1 MSQFHKNIFKSKLL
15 EAEAKLGFDFSE
27 DIEGDTDLDT
37 HTEFNND
44 DDDMR
49 LIPSSTNTNT
59 VTTIAGDIDETPLP
73 WSDAFSNNDV
83 YCNDEGY
90 CFQTYFQP
98 PCQKSKKGIEIDNDN
113 ADNDDETP
121 VIFIAHHGAGSCGLS
136 FAELCQSVT
145 LQSKE
150 GQYFTTPGFFTFDA
164 RGHGN
169 TNLINR
175 GNEKLDAMNYNV
187 SIRQLVEDFRFLINH
202 LVKKLLTKYSKMSL
216 FLIGHSLGGSV
227 TTKFTYDI
235 LVNKTIEFQYIGFI
249 KGLTMIDIVEET
261 AVSALGAMNSYLN
274 NLPKS
279 FKSIDAAVD
288 WYLRNGLVN
297 NVRSCRYSVPSL
309 IYRDNNGVYKF
320 VLDLRKTQ
328 QYWDDWFTAL
338 SEQFTKIPKSVSKL
352 LILANNDYLDKNLII
367 GQMQGKYQLIVF
379 QSAANNMENYLTTST
394 KVVNDSKKIGHFI
407 HEDIPNKFSLS
418 LLDFVERNDN
428 GGFHRETSN
437 PQLDLINKLNKK
449 WGVRK

>member
-1 MSQFHKNIFKSKLL
+1 
-15 EAEAKLGFDFSE
+15 
-27 DIEGDTDLDT
+27 
-37 HTEFNND
+37 
-44 DDDMR
+44 
-49 LIPSSTNTNT
+49 
-59 VTTIAGDIDETPLP
+59 
-73 WSDAFSNNDV
+73 
-83 YCNDEGY
+83 
-90 CFQTYFQP
+90 
-98 PCQKSKKGIEIDNDN
+98 
-113 ADNDDETP
+113 
-121 VIFIAHHGAGSCGLS
+121 
-136 FAELCQSVT
+136 
-145 LQSKE
+145 
-150 GQYFTTPGFFTFDA
+150 
-164 RGHGN
+164 
-169 TNLINR
+169 
-175 GNEKLDAMNYNV
+175 
-187 SIRQLVEDFRFLINH
+187 
-202 LVKKLLTKYSKMSL
+202 LLTKYSKMSL

-309 IYRDNNGVYKF
+309 IYKDNGVYKF

-328 QYWDDWFTAL
+328 QYWDDWFTGL
-338 SEQFTKIPKSVSKL
+338 SEQFTKIPNSVSKL
-352 LILANNDYLDKNLII
+352 LVLANNDYLDKNLII

-394 KVVNDSKKIGHFI
+394 KVINDSKKIGHFI
-407 HEDIPNKFSLS
+407 HEDIPNKLSLS

-428 GGFHRETSN
+428 GGFHRVTSN